1 MADLDYSLCFLWDF
15 LEQLHFLPSWCL
27 LATNRPFGSFYIP
40 ESNMQ
45 QLVLLEQVVDIPF
58 PLLNGVLRYNSF
70 LFLGLVLLQ
79 LLRLL
84 GLLLLLSWVLG
95 WIMLW
100 LWLL

>member
-1 MADLDYSLCFLWDF
+1 M
-15 LEQLHFLPSWCL
+15 
-27 LATNRPFGSFYIP
+27 NRTFGSFYIP

-45 QLVLLEQVVDIPF
+45 QLVLLEQVVDIPL
-58 PLLNGVLRYNSF
+58 PLLNRVLRYNSF

-84 GLLLLLSWVLG
+84 GLLLLLSWVMG